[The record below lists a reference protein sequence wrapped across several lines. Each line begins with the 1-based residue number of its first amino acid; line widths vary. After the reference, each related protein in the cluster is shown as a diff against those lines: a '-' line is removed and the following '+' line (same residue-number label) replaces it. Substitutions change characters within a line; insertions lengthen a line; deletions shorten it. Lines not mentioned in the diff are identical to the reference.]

1 VPRGELDVT
10 SLVAG
15 LVIIALGTLLLLDR
29 TDVINLRFG
38 YFWPA
43 ITATVG
49 AILLASG
56 LTRGR
61 R

>member
-1 VPRGELDVT
+1 MRARLDIP

-29 TDVINLRFG
+29 AEVLDLGFG
-38 YFWPA
+38 WLFPA
-43 ITATVG
+43 VAGAVG

-56 LTRGR
+56 LADRPR
-61 R
+61 